1 MAVMST
7 PKPSR
12 RLNAEDWVTAAM
24 VALGESGLTGVAVEP
39 LAKRLGATKG
49 SFYWHFKDRGALI
62 DAVLARWEQLG
73 TDEVIARLDE
83 LSDPVERLRLLF
95 TEVIEY
101 ATEGR
106 EELALLA
113 AIDQSVVA
121 DVMRRVAARRI
132 EYVAAQLRLLAV
144 PAAQASTRAAVA
156 VGIYHGINQLARV
169 APESLPST
177 GELVDDIVGR
187 LLGPAHSS
195 PRRSETQ

>member
-7 PKPSR
+7 GRPSR
-12 RLNAEDWVTAAM
+12 RLNAEDWVTAAIA
-24 VALGESGLTGVAVEP
+24 ALGESGLTGVAVEP

-49 SFYWHFKDRGALI
+49 SFYWHFKDRGALV

-73 TDEVIARLDE
+73 TDEVIARLDA
-83 LSDPVERLRLLF
+83 LADPVERLRLLF

-113 AIDQSVVA
+113 AIDQPVVA
-121 DVMRRVAARRI
+121 DAMRRVAARRI

-169 APESLPST
+169 APDTLPAT

-187 LLGPAHSS
+187 LLESAQSS

>member
-1 MAVMST
+1 MVVMST
-7 PKPSR
+7 GKPSR
-12 RLNAEDWVTAAM
+12 RLNAEDWITAAIA
-24 VALGESGLTGVAVEP
+24 ALGESGLTGIAVEP

-49 SFYWHFKDRGALI
+49 SFYWHFKDRGALV

-73 TDEVIARLDE
+73 TDDVIARLDE
-83 LSDPVERLRLLF
+83 LPDPVERLRLLF

-113 AIDQSVVA
+113 AIDQPVVA
-121 DVMRRVAARRI
+121 DAMQRVAARRI
-132 EYVAAQLRLLAV
+132 EYVAAQLQLLAV

-169 APESLPST
+169 APDTLPAT

-187 LLGPAHSS
+187 LLESAQSS

>member
-1 MAVMST
+1 MST
-7 PKPSR
+7 GKPSR
-12 RLNAEDWVTAAM
+12 RLNAEDWATAAIA
-24 VALGESGLTGVAVEP
+24 ALGESGLAGVAVEP

-49 SFYWHFKDRGALI
+49 SFYWHFKDRGALV

-73 TDEVIARLDE
+73 THEVIARLDE
-83 LSDPVERLRLLF
+83 LADPVERLRLLF

-113 AIDQSVVA
+113 AIDQPVVA
-121 DVMRRVAARRI
+121 DAMRRVAARRI

-169 APESLPST
+169 APDTLPAT

-187 LLGPAHSS
+187 LLGSAQSS
-195 PRRSETQ
+195 PSRSETQ

>member
-7 PKPSR
+7 GRPSR
-12 RLNAEDWVTAAM
+12 RLNAEDWVTAAIA
-24 VALGESGLTGVAVEP
+24 ALGESGLTGVAVEP

-49 SFYWHFKDRGALI
+49 SFYWHFKDRGALV

-73 TDEVIARLDE
+73 TDEVIARLDA
-83 LSDPVERLRLLF
+83 LADPVERLRLLF

-113 AIDQSVVA
+113 AIDQPVVA
-121 DVMRRVAARRI
+121 DAMRRVAARRI

-156 VGIYHGINQLARV
+156 VGLYHGINQLARV
-169 APESLPST
+169 APDTLPAT

-187 LLGPAHSS
+187 LLESAQSS

>member
-1 MAVMST
+1 MST
-7 PKPSR
+7 GKPSR
-12 RLNAEDWVTAAM
+12 RLNAEDWITAAIA
-24 VALGESGLTGVAVEP
+24 ALGESGLTGIAVEP

-49 SFYWHFKDRGALI
+49 SFYWHFKDRGALV

-73 TDEVIARLDE
+73 TDDVIARLDE
-83 LSDPVERLRLLF
+83 LPDPVERLRLLF

-113 AIDQSVVA
+113 AIDQPVVA
-121 DVMRRVAARRI
+121 DAMQRVAARRI
-132 EYVAAQLRLLAV
+132 EYVAAQLQLLAV

-169 APESLPST
+169 APDTLPAT

-187 LLGPAHSS
+187 LLESAQSS

>member
-1 MAVMST
+1 MST
-7 PKPSR
+7 GKPSR
-12 RLNAEDWVTAAM
+12 RLNAEDWVTAAIA
-24 VALGESGLTGVAVEP
+24 ALGESGLTGVAVEP

-49 SFYWHFKDRGALI
+49 SFYWHFKDRGALV

-83 LSDPVERLRLLF
+83 LSDPIERLRLLF

-113 AIDQSVVA
+113 AIDQPVVA
-121 DVMRRVAARRI
+121 DAMRRVAARRI

-169 APESLPST
+169 APETLPAT

-187 LLGPAHSS
+187 LLESAQSS

>member
-1 MAVMST
+1 MST
-7 PKPSR
+7 GKPSR
-12 RLNAEDWVTAAM
+12 RLNAEDWVTAAIA
-24 VALGESGLTGVAVEP
+24 ALGESGLTGVAVEP

-49 SFYWHFKDRGALI
+49 SFYWHFKDRGALV

-83 LSDPVERLRLLF
+83 LSDPVERLRRLF

-113 AIDQSVVA
+113 AIDQPVVA
-121 DVMRRVAARRI
+121 DAMRRVAARRI
-132 EYVAAQLRLLAV
+132 EYVAAQLQLLAV
-144 PAAQASTRAAVA
+144 PTAQASTRAAVA

-169 APESLPST
+169 APETLPAT

-187 LLGPAHSS
+187 LLDPAQSS
-195 PRRSETQ
+195 PRRSETR

>member
-1 MAVMST
+1 MST
-7 PKPSR
+7 GKPSR
-12 RLNAEDWVTAAM
+12 RLNAEDWVIAAI

-49 SFYWHFKDRGALI
+49 SFYWHFKDRGALV

-113 AIDQSVVA
+113 AIDQPVVA
-121 DVMRRVAARRI
+121 DAMRRVAARRI

-144 PAAQASTRAAVA
+144 PAAQASTRATVA

-169 APESLPST
+169 APETLPAT

-187 LLGPAHSS
+187 LLESDQSS

>member
-1 MAVMST
+1 MST
-7 PKPSR
+7 GKPSR
-12 RLNAEDWVTAAM
+12 RLNAEDWVTAAIA
-24 VALGESGLTGVAVEP
+24 ALGESGLTGVAVEP

-49 SFYWHFKDRGALI
+49 SFYWHFKDRGALV

-83 LSDPVERLRLLF
+83 LSDPIERLRLLF
-95 TEVIEY
+95 TEVIEN

-113 AIDQSVVA
+113 AIDQPVVA
-121 DVMRRVAARRI
+121 DAMRRVAARRI

-169 APESLPST
+169 APETLPAT

-187 LLGPAHSS
+187 LLESAQSS

>member
-1 MAVMST
+1 MST
-7 PKPSR
+7 GKPSR
-12 RLNAEDWVTAAM
+12 RLNAEDWITAAIA
-24 VALGESGLTGVAVEP
+24 ALGESGLTGVAVEP

-49 SFYWHFKDRGALI
+49 SFYWHFKDRGALV

-73 TDEVIARLDE
+73 TDDVIARLDE

-113 AIDQSVVA
+113 AIDQPVVA
-121 DVMRRVAARRI
+121 DAMRRVAARRI
-132 EYVAAQLRLLAV
+132 EYVAAQLQLLAV

-169 APESLPST
+169 APDTLPAT

-187 LLGPAHSS
+187 LLESAQSS

>member
-7 PKPSR
+7 GRPSR
-12 RLNAEDWVTAAM
+12 RLNAEDWVTAAIA
-24 VALGESGLTGVAVEP
+24 ALGESGLTGVAVEP

-49 SFYWHFKDRGALI
+49 SFYWHFKDRGALV

-73 TDEVIARLDE
+73 TDEVIARLDA
-83 LSDPVERLRLLF
+83 LADPVERLRLLF

-113 AIDQSVVA
+113 AIDQPVVA
-121 DVMRRVAARRI
+121 DAMRRVAARRI

-169 APESLPST
+169 APDTLPAT

-187 LLGPAHSS
+187 LLESTQSS
-195 PRRSETQ
+195 PRRSESQ

>member
-7 PKPSR
+7 GKASR
-12 RLNAEDWVTAAM
+12 RLNAEDWVTAAIA
-24 VALGESGLTGVAVEP
+24 ALGESGLTGVAVEP

-49 SFYWHFKDRGALI
+49 SFYWHFKDRGALV

-73 TDEVIARLDE
+73 TDEVIARLDA
-83 LSDPVERLRLLF
+83 LADPVERLRLLF

-113 AIDQSVVA
+113 AIDQPVVA
-121 DVMRRVAARRI
+121 DAMRRVAARRI

-169 APESLPST
+169 APDTLPAT

-187 LLGPAHSS
+187 LLESAQSS

>member
-1 MAVMST
+1 MST
-7 PKPSR
+7 GRPSR
-12 RLNAEDWVTAAM
+12 RLNAEDWVTAAIA
-24 VALGESGLTGVAVEP
+24 ALGESGLTGVAVEP

-49 SFYWHFKDRGALI
+49 SFYWHFKDRGALV
-62 DAVLARWEQLG
+62 DAALARWEQLG

-83 LSDPVERLRLLF
+83 LSDPIERLRLLF

-113 AIDQSVVA
+113 AIDQPVVA
-121 DVMRRVAARRI
+121 DAMRRVAARRI

-169 APESLPST
+169 APETLPAT

-187 LLGPAHSS
+187 LLDPAQSS
-195 PRRSETQ
+195 PRRSETH

>member
-1 MAVMST
+1 MST
-7 PKPSR
+7 GKPSR
-12 RLNAEDWVTAAM
+12 RLNAEDWITAAIA
-24 VALGESGLTGVAVEP
+24 ALGESGLTGVAVEP

-49 SFYWHFKDRGALI
+49 SFYWHFKDRGALV

-73 TDEVIARLDE
+73 TDDVIARLDE

-113 AIDQSVVA
+113 AIDQPVVA
-121 DVMRRVAARRI
+121 DAMQRVAARRI
-132 EYVAAQLRLLAV
+132 EYVAAQLQLLAV
-144 PAAQASTRAAVA
+144 PPPQASTRAAVA

-169 APESLPST
+169 APDTLPAT

-187 LLGPAHSS
+187 LLESAQSS